1 MGAGIRLQG
10 MEQARQVINRVVG
23 VSRSVARVMVT
34 R

>member
-23 VSRSVARVMVT
+23 VIRSVARVMVT